1 MMSLV
6 SLTTPVIASAKT
18 SNASVQADLATMR
31 EQLRR
36 SQQQVDAL
44 QAQVSNLQSKIDSQA
59 VAQSTAAADAQAA
72 LAKADQ
78 ALGQAAMANGAV
90 AAQAQR
96 PAALPDSVKWAANT
110 SISGRM
116 YFNASNISQKSNGIA
131 QTSNGTGFKAALYRH
146 RSQIRRHLLDERHD
160 RYQQC
165 GWPYLEWEFQRRS
178 RWAADY
184 NLVGR
189 GFYVKKAYLQA
200 KLDPAL
206 IVRLGAADLPWVPRA
221 EVAAGFA
228 GG

>member
-1 MMSLV
+1 MNVLMRSTSATALMMSLV

-78 ALGQAAMANGAV
+78 AFGQAAMANGAV

-131 QTSNGTGFKAALYRH
+131 QTSNGTGFNIKRLYIGIDHKFDDTFSMNVTTDISNVVGRT
-146 RSQIRRHLLDERHD
+146 SNGNFSGDPA
-160 RYQQC
+160 
-165 GWPYLEWEFQRRS
+165 GQRTTI
-178 RWAADY
+178 WLAAD
-184 NLVGR
+184 
-189 GFYVKKAYLQA
+189 FM
-200 KLDPAL
+200 
-206 IVRLGAADLPWVPRA
+206 
-221 EVAAGFA
+221 
-228 GG
+228 